1 MTTRRRLLALPLPLT
16 LALTPALAPLARASR
31 SRGASPERFK
41 IRLAPMPGIGHL
53 VPELALGLGYFR
65 QAGIDVEIINVMN
78 YIDDDFYSTKLLND
92 GTIDAEICWFHRTIF
107 GIGNDEPARAVFLIE
122 DSPHLT
128 ILVANRVRDQIHRA
142 ADFRGRTIADSAGFS
157 TRHYLTDFILARAG
171 LSPDSY
177 TAAPAEWSA
186 KPETLIAA
194 LAAGK
199 VDIVSSMEPM
209 TSRLLAT
216 KLVTPLYDLE
226 NAAGT
231 RLALGNIWPARCLYL
246 SPRYIEAHP
255 DRVQRLVDVFARTM
269 GFINSHTAEEIVAGM
284 PAGYFS
290 PDVDNDSW
298 ADYKQ
303 AKTAEIA
310 TVQPSLAHGD
320 YAIPPSAAKLV
331 FDVILRTPFDDSPE
345 GRYRRT
351 AAESGKVQPEM
362 TYDNRFVDRA
372 MHLHSS

>member
-1 MTTRRRLLALPLPLT
+1 MTTRRRLLALPLPL
-16 LALTPALAPLARASR
+16 ALAPLARAGR
-31 SRGASPERFK
+31 PRGGDPQRFT

-92 GTIDAEICWFHRTIF
+92 GTIDAEICWFHRVIF
-107 GIGNDEPARAVFLIE
+107 GIGNDQPARAVFLIE

-128 ILVANRVRDQIHRA
+128 VLVANRVRDQIHGA
-142 ADFRGRTIADSAGFS
+142 TDFKGRTIADSAGFS

-177 TAAPAEWSA
+177 TTAPAEWSA
-186 KPETLIAA
+186 KPEALIAA
-194 LAAGK
+194 LTAGK

-216 KLVTPLYDLE
+216 RLVTPLYRLE
-226 NAAGT
+226 SAAGT
-231 RLALGNIWPARCLYL
+231 RQALGNIWPARCLYL

-255 DRVQRLVDVFARTM
+255 DRVQRVVDVFARTM
-269 GFINSHTAEEIVAGM
+269 GFINSHTAGEIIARM

-303 AKTAEIA
+303 AKSVEIA

-320 YAIPPSAAKLV
+320 YSIPPSAAKLV

-351 AAESGKVQPEM
+351 AAESGKAQPQM
-362 TYDNRFVDRA
+362 TYDNRFVEKA
-372 MHLHSS
+372 MREARTS

>member
-1 MTTRRRLLALPLPLT
+1 MTTRRRLLALPLPL
-16 LALTPALAPLARASR
+16 ALAPLARAGQL
-31 SRGASPERFK
+31 RGANPERFK

-65 QAGIDVEIINVMN
+65 QAGIDVDFINVMN

-92 GTIDAEICWFHRTIF
+92 GTIDAEICWFHRVIF

-142 ADFRGRTIADSAGFS
+142 ADFKGRTIADSAGFS

-171 LSPDSY
+171 LSSDSY

-186 KPETLIAA
+186 KPEALIAA

-216 KLVTPLYDLE
+216 KLVTPLYRLE

-231 RLALGNIWPARCLYL
+231 RQALGNIWPARCLYL

-255 DRVQRLVDVFARTM
+255 DRVQRVVDVFARTM
-269 GFINSHTAEEIVAGM
+269 GFINSHTAGEIIARM

-310 TVQPSLAHGD
+310 TVQPSLAHGN
-320 YAIPPSAAKLV
+320 YSIPPSAAKLV
-331 FDVILRTPFDDSPE
+331 FDVILRTPFDNSPE

-351 AAESGKVQPEM
+351 AAESGKVRPEL

-372 MHLHSS
+372 MNDIHKS

>member
-1 MTTRRRLLALPLPLT
+1 MTTRRRLLALPLPL
-16 LALTPALAPLARASR
+16 ALAPLARAGQ
-31 SRGASPERFK
+31 SRGANPERFK
-41 IRLAPMPGIGHL
+41 LRLAPMPGIGHL

-65 QAGIDVEIINVMN
+65 EAGIDVEVINVMN
-78 YIDDDFYSTKLLND
+78 YVDDDFYSTKLLND
-92 GTIDAEICWFHRTIF
+92 GTIDAEICWYHRVIF

-122 DSPHLT
+122 DSPHLS
-128 ILVANRVRDQIHRA
+128 ILVANRVRNEIHGA
-142 ADFRGRTIADSAGFS
+142 ADFKGRTIADSAGFS
-157 TRHYLTDFILARAG
+157 TRHYLTDFIMARAG
-171 LSPDSY
+171 LSADSY

-186 KPETLIAA
+186 KPEPLIAA

-199 VDIVSSMEPM
+199 VDIVASMEPM
-209 TSRLLAT
+209 TARLLAT
-216 KLVTPLYDLE
+216 NLVTPLYRLE

-231 RLALGNIWPARCLYL
+231 RQALGNIWPSRCLYL

-255 DRVQRLVDVFARTM
+255 DRVQRVVDVFARTM
-269 GFINSHTAEEIVAGM
+269 AFINSHTAGEIIARM
-284 PAGYFS
+284 PAGYFA

-298 ADYKQ
+298 ADYKR

-351 AAESGKVQPEM
+351 AAASGKVQPQM
-362 TYDNRFVDRA
+362 TYDNRFAEKA
-372 MHLHSS
+372 MREARSS